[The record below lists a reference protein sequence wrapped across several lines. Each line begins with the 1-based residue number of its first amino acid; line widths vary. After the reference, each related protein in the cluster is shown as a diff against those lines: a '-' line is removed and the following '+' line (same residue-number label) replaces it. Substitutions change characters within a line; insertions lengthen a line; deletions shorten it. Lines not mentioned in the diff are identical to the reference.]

1 MKIFMMIFV
10 FTTFSTLSMGA
21 DSTPEERVSDEFTD
35 AKLASEVML
44 YEADK
49 LKEIDREKD
58 LIKSNRIGK
67 SILGRY
73 IDKKILE
80 VKAKCEKADIKDEKI
95 EIKKLAAIKCSDI
108 AGESTP
114 PLCAPP
120 TSTAKPTGPKG
131 GDK

>member
-10 FTTFSTLSMGA
+10 FTTFSTLSMGL
-21 DSTPEERVSDEFTD
+21 TLEQRVNHEFTY
-35 AKLASEVML
+35 AEMASEIML
-44 YEADK
+44 YEADQ
-49 LKEIDREKD
+49 LKNTDQGKA

-80 VKAKCEKADIKDEKI
+80 VKAKCEKADIKDE
-95 EIKKLAAIKCSDI
+95 IKAIQKLAAIKCSDI

-120 TSTAKPTGPKG
+120 TSTPKPTDPKG

>member
-1 MKIFMMIFV
+1 MMIFV

-21 DSTPEERVSDEFTD
+21 DSTPEQRVSGEFSD
-35 AKLASEVML
+35 AKIASEIML
-44 YEADK
+44 YKADK
-49 LKEIDREKD
+49 LKEEALGKD

-80 VKAKCEKADIKDEKI
+80 VKKDCDPADIKDEIK
-95 EIKKLAAIKCSDI
+95 EIQQLAAIKCSDI

-120 TSTAKPTGPKG
+120 TSTAKPTEPKG
-131 GDK
+131 DDK